1 MVIANIKKLLY
12 LCIVFRYKMNT
23 KPLYITV
30 VGLDGSGKS
39 AVIERLA
46 SPDRVF
52 AECSSHEQMDELTT
66 PTDVVLQVVDALRL
80 RECLQ
85 MTPSFMEH
93 GHPMIIAINRYD
105 LLLQTG
111 HSLDLAVF
119 REQTGVPT
127 LLVSTVTGEGLEE
140 LSALLTE
147 VRSQKSEI
155 RSQERFIVHGWEQTD
170 EEAWHAYMEGLLMQ
184 VLVHPETDTATW
196 EERINRLLTS
206 KWTGFPIFFAVMA
219 AVFWATFA
227 IGGPIQ
233 DWMQGGVDWL
243 YDLIFTHMPDGW
255 LRSLLA
261 DGVVQGVGSLVT
273 ALPNIIILF
282 ACLSLIE
289 DIGYTARVN
298 FLMDRIMHLM
308 GLHGRSF
315 FPLLMGFD
323 CNVPAIIAAR
333 DQIPNPKNR
342 AVTMLMV
349 PFMSCSARLPVYIL
363 LITTFFKH
371 HHALILGSLYLL
383 GMLLSFVM
391 AFVLKKTK
399 WFRTGED
406 DCVNELPDFRIPSLR
421 SITSHV
427 WFRVKDFL
435 KKITTV
441 VLFASIIIW
450 ALEFFPAGNVTDIE
464 HSWLAAIGHWLEPV
478 MSPLGFDWQMCVCLM
493 TGIPAKEA
501 IAATFAILF
510 GSDLTTMALAPGT
523 AYAFLVFILLYFPC
537 VATVSTLRKE
547 VGWRWAAFSVINS
560 LLVAWLA
567 AFVCNVL
574 L

>member
-1 MVIANIKKLLY
+1 MSQ
-12 LCIVFRYKMNT
+12 
-23 KPLYITV
+23 PLYITV

-46 SPDRVF
+46 SPERVF
-52 AECSSHEQMDELTT
+52 AECSSHEQMDTLTT

-93 GHPMIIAINRYD
+93 RHPMVIAINRYD

-111 HSLDLAVF
+111 HSLDLTAF

-127 LLVSTVTGEGLEE
+127 LLVSTVTGEGLDE
-140 LSALLTE
+140 LSDILNRAAVDPAMRE
-147 VRSQKSEI
+147 
-155 RSQERFIVHGWEQTD
+155 QERFIVHGWEQTD
-170 EEAWHAYMEGLLMQ
+170 EDAWHAYMEGLLMQ
-184 VLVHPETDTATW
+184 VLVHPEADTGTW
-196 EERINRLLTS
+196 EERVNRLLTN

-219 AVFWATFA
+219 FVFWCTFA

-243 YDLIFTHMPDGW
+243 ADLINARMPEGW

-261 DGVVQGVGSLVT
+261 DGIVQGVGSLVT

-282 ACLSLIE
+282 FCLSLIE

-298 FLMDRIMHLM
+298 FLMDRVMHLM

-333 DQIPNPKNR
+333 DTIPNPKNR

-363 LITTFFKH
+363 LISTFFKS

-391 AFVLKKTK
+391 AFILKKTK
-399 WFRTGED
+399 WFRTTED
-406 DCVNELPDFRIPSLR
+406 DCVNELPDFHLPSLR
-421 SITSHV
+421 SITGHV

-441 VLFASIIIW
+441 VLCASVIIW

-464 HSWLAAIGHWLEPV
+464 HSWLAAIGRWLEPV
-478 MSPLGFDWQMCVCLM
+478 MAPLGFDWRMCVCLM

-510 GSDLTTMALAPGT
+510 GNDLTAMALAPGT

-547 VGWRWAAFSVINS
+547 VGWRWAMFSVVNS
-560 LLVAWLA
+560 LIVAWVA
-567 AFVCNVL
+567 AFVCNL
-574 L
+574 LL

>member
-1 MVIANIKKLLY
+1 MAQQLH
-12 LCIVFRYKMNT
+12 
-23 KPLYITV
+23 ITV

-39 AVIERLA
+39 AVIERLRGSA
-46 SPDRVF
+46 VGGGWSYD
-52 AECSSHEQMDELTT
+52 ECASHEQMDTLTT
-66 PTDVVLQVVDALRL
+66 PTDVVLQVVDAMRL

-93 GHPMIIAINRYD
+93 GHPLVIAINRYD
-105 LLLQTG
+105 LLMNTG
-111 HSLDLAVF
+111 HRLDLATF
-119 REQTGVPT
+119 REQTGVPVV
-127 LLVSTVTGEGLEE
+127 LVSTLTGEGLLE
-140 LSALLTE
+140 LSQT
-147 VRSQKSEI
+147 I
-155 RSQERFIVHGWEQTD
+155 RRAAIAPNQLARERFIVHGWEQSD
-170 EEAWHAYMEGLLMQ
+170 EDAWHAYMEGLLLQ
-184 VLVHPETDTATW
+184 VLVHPDADTRTW
-196 EERINRLLTS
+196 EERINRLLTN
-206 KWTGFPIFFAVMA
+206 KWTGFPIFFAVIA
-219 AVFWATFA
+219 FIFWATFA

-243 YDLIFTHMPDGW
+243 YDLIVSRMPDGW

-282 ACLSLIE
+282 TCLSLIE

-298 FLMDRIMHLM
+298 FLMDRFMHLL

-333 DQIPNPKNR
+333 DTIPNPKNR

-363 LITTFFKH
+363 LISTFFH
-371 HHALILGSLYLL
+371 SHHAIILGSLYVL

-391 AFVLKKTK
+391 AFFLKKTK
-399 WFRTGED
+399 WFRTHED
-406 DCVNELPDFRIPSLR
+406 DTVNELPDFKLPSLH
-421 SITSHV
+421 SIVGHV

-450 ALEFFPAGNVTDIE
+450 ALEFFPNGDINE
-464 HSWLAAIGHWLEPV
+464 METSWLAAIGRWLEPL
-478 MSPLGFDWQMCVCLM
+478 MAPLGFDWRMCVCLM

-510 GSDLTTMALAPGT
+510 GYDLTTMALTAGT

-547 VGWRWAAFSVINS
+547 VGWRWAMFSVVNS
-560 LLVAWLA
+560 LLIAWVA
-567 AFVCNVL
+567 AFICNL
-574 L
+574 LL

>member
-1 MVIANIKKLLY
+1 MSQ
-12 LCIVFRYKMNT
+12 
-23 KPLYITV
+23 PLYITV

-46 SPDRVF
+46 TPGWSF
-52 AECSSHEQMDELTT
+52 AECSSHQQMDTLAT

-93 GHPMIIAINRYD
+93 NHPLVIAINRYD

-111 HSLDLAVF
+111 HSLDLATF

-127 LLVSTVTGEGLEE
+127 VLVSTVTGEGLQE
-140 LSALLTE
+140 LSHAIS
-147 VRSQKSEI
+147 RAASKDSAGQG
-155 RSQERFIVHGWEQTD
+155 RFIVHGWEQSD
-170 EEAWHAYMEGLLMQ
+170 EDAWHAYMEGLLMQ
-184 VLVHPETDTATW
+184 VLIHPDRDTRTW
-196 EERINRLLTS
+196 EERVNRLLTN

-219 AVFWATFA
+219 FVFWCTFA
-227 IGGPIQ
+227 VGGPIQ
-233 DWMQGGVDWL
+233 DWMQSGVDWL
-243 YDLIFTHMPDGW
+243 YDLIIRNMPDGW

-282 ACLSLIE
+282 FCLSFIE
-289 DIGYTARVN
+289 DIGYTARIN
-298 FLMDRIMHLM
+298 FLMDHFMHVL

-333 DQIPNPKNR
+333 DTIPNPKNR

-349 PFMSCSARLPVYIL
+349 PFISCSARLPVYIL
-363 LITTFFKH
+363 LITTFFH
-371 HHALILGSLYLL
+371 RYQGLVLGSLYLL
-383 GMLLSFVM
+383 GMLLSFVL

-399 WFRTGED
+399 WFRTPEED
-406 DCVNELPDFRIPSLR
+406 SVNELPDFRLPSFR
-421 SITSHV
+421 SIIAHV

-450 ALEFFPAGNVTDIE
+450 ALEFFPAGNVADIE
-464 HSWLAAIGHWLEPV
+464 HSWLADIGRWLEPL
-478 MSPLGFDWQMCVCLM
+478 MAPLGFDWRMCVCLM

-510 GSDLTTMALAPGT
+510 GSDLTTMALSPAT

-547 VGWRWAAFSVINS
+547 VGWRWATFSVINS

-567 AFVCNVL
+567 AWVVQLVF
-574 L
+574 

>member
-1 MVIANIKKLLY
+1 MET
-12 LCIVFRYKMNT
+12 R
-23 KPLYITV
+23 PLYITV

-39 AVIERLA
+39 AVIERLGA
-46 SPDRVF
+46 PGRVF

-66 PTDVVLQVVDALRL
+66 PTDIVLQVVDAMRL

-93 GHPMIIAINRYD
+93 RHPMIIAINRYD
-105 LLLQTG
+105 LLLETG
-111 HSLDLAVF
+111 HSLDLEAF

-127 LLVSTVTGEGLEE
+127 LLVSTVTGEGIDE
-140 LSALLTE
+140 LSAMLTQAE
-147 VRSQKSEI
+147 GGKLF
-155 RSQERFIVHGWEQTD
+155 SQERFIVHGWEQTD
-170 EEAWHAYMEGLLMQ
+170 EEAWHAYMEGLLLQ
-184 VLVHPETDTATW
+184 VLVHPETDTQTW
-196 EERINRLLTS
+196 EERINRILTN

-219 AVFWATFA
+219 FVFWCTFA
-227 IGGPIQ
+227 IGAPIQ
-233 DWMQGGVDWL
+233 EWMQSGVDVL
-243 YDLIFTHMPDGW
+243 YEWIVGTMADGW

-261 DGVVQGVGSLVT
+261 DGVVLGVGSLVT

-282 ACLSLIE
+282 FCLSLIE
-289 DIGYTARVN
+289 DIGYTARIN

-323 CNVPAIIAAR
+323 CNVPAIIAAG

-363 LITTFFKH
+363 LISTFFEK

-383 GMLLSFVM
+383 GLLLSFVL
-391 AFVLKKTK
+391 AFILKKTK
-399 WFRTGED
+399 WFRTTEE
-406 DCVNELPDFRIPSLR
+406 DCVNELPDFKLPSLR
-421 SITSHV
+421 SITGHV
-427 WFRVKDFL
+427 WHRVKDFL
-435 KKITTV
+435 QKITTV

-450 ALEFFPAGNVTDIE
+450 ALEFFPTGDINAME
-464 HSWLAAIGHWLEPV
+464 ESWLAVIGHRIEPL
-478 MSPLGFDWQMCVCLM
+478 MAPLGFDWRMCVCLM
-493 TGIPAKEA
+493 TGVPAKEA

-510 GSDLTTMALAPGT
+510 GSDLTSMALAPGT

-547 VGWRWAAFSVINS
+547 VGWRWATFSVINS
-560 LLVAWLA
+560 LLVAWVA
-567 AFVCNVL
+567 AFVCNLVL
-574 L
+574 

>member
-1 MVIANIKKLLY
+1 MANE
-12 LCIVFRYKMNT
+12 
-23 KPLYITV
+23 PLHITV

-39 AVIERLA
+39 AVIERLSRPA
-46 SPDRVF
+46 KGDLVSAVSDGWAF
-52 AECSSHEQMDELTT
+52 AECSSHEQMDALTVR
-66 PTDVVLQVVDALRL
+66 TDVVLQVVDALRL

-93 GHPMIIAINRYD
+93 GHPMVIAINRYD
-105 LLLQTG
+105 LLLKTG
-111 HSLDLAVF
+111 HRLDLETF

-127 LLVSTVTGEGLEE
+127 VLVSTVTGEGLLE
-140 LSALLTE
+140 LGQT
-147 VRSQKSEI
+147 I
-155 RSQERFIVHGWEQTD
+155 RRVTVDPRMRARERFIVHGWEQTD
-170 EEAWHAYMEGLLMQ
+170 EDAWHAYMEGLLMQ
-184 VLVHPETDTATW
+184 VLIHPATDTSTW
-196 EERINRLLTS
+196 EERINRLLTN
-206 KWTGFPIFFAVMA
+206 KWTGFPIFFAVIA
-219 AVFWATFA
+219 FIFWATFA

-233 DWMQGGVDWL
+233 EWMQCGVDAL
-243 YDLIFTHMPDGW
+243 YDLLMAQMPDGW
-255 LRSLLA
+255 LRSLIA

-298 FLMDRIMHLM
+298 FLMDRFMHLL

-333 DQIPNPKNR
+333 DTIPNPKNR

-349 PFMSCSARLPVYIL
+349 PMMSCSARLPVYVL
-363 LITTFFKH
+363 LISTFFSS
-371 HHALILGSLYLL
+371 HHALILGSLYVL
-383 GMLLSFVM
+383 GMLISFVM
-391 AFVLKKTK
+391 AFILKKTK

-406 DCVNELPDFRIPSLR
+406 DCVNELPDFKLPSLR
-421 SITSHV
+421 SIAGHV

-450 ALEFFPAGNVTDIE
+450 ALEFFPSGDINALE
-464 HSWLAAIGHWLEPV
+464 SSWLSSVGRWIEPL
-478 MSPLGFDWQMCVCLM
+478 MAPLGFDWRMCVCLM

-510 GSDLTTMALAPGT
+510 GSDLTVMALTPGT

-547 VGWRWAAFSVINS
+547 VGWRWAMFSVANS
-560 LLVAWLA
+560 LAVAWLA
-567 AFVCNVL
+567 AFVCNL
-574 L
+574 IF

>member
-1 MVIANIKKLLY
+1 MSEQLH
-12 LCIVFRYKMNT
+12 
-23 KPLYITV
+23 ITV

-39 AVIERLA
+39 AVIDRLRQSA
-46 SPDRVF
+46 IGSEWAYD
-52 AECSSHEQMDELTT
+52 ECSSHEQMDTLTT
-66 PTDVVLQVVDALRL
+66 PTDVVLQVVDAMRL

-93 GHPMIIAINRYD
+93 GHPMVIAINRYD
-105 LLLQTG
+105 LLLNTG
-111 HSLDLAVF
+111 HRLDLATF
-119 REQTGVPT
+119 REQTGVPVV
-127 LLVSTVTGEGLEE
+127 LVSTLTGEGLLE
-140 LSALLTE
+140 LSQT
-147 VRSQKSEI
+147 I
-155 RSQERFIVHGWEQTD
+155 RRAAIAPNQLARERFIVHGWEQSD
-170 EEAWHAYMEGLLMQ
+170 EDAWHAYMEGLLLQ
-184 VLVHPETDTATW
+184 VLVHPDADTRTW
-196 EERINRLLTS
+196 EERINRLLTN
-206 KWTGFPIFFAVMA
+206 KWTGFPIFFAVIA
-219 AVFWATFA
+219 FIFWATFA

-243 YDLIFTHMPDGW
+243 YDLIVSRMPDGW

-282 ACLSLIE
+282 TCLSLIE

-298 FLMDRIMHLM
+298 FLMDRFMHLL

-333 DQIPNPKNR
+333 DTIPNPKNR

-363 LITTFFKH
+363 LISTFFH
-371 HHALILGSLYLL
+371 SHHALILGSLYVL

-391 AFVLKKTK
+391 AFILKKTK
-399 WFRTGED
+399 WFRTHED
-406 DCVNELPDFRIPSLR
+406 DTVNELPDFKLPSLH
-421 SITSHV
+421 SIVGHV

-450 ALEFFPAGNVTDIE
+450 ALEFFPNGDINE
-464 HSWLAAIGHWLEPV
+464 METSWLAAIGRWLEPL
-478 MSPLGFDWQMCVCLM
+478 MAPLGFDWRMCVCLM

-510 GSDLTTMALAPGT
+510 GYDLTTMALTAGT

-547 VGWRWAAFSVINS
+547 VGWRWAMFSVVNS
-560 LLVAWLA
+560 LLIAWVA
-567 AFVCNVL
+567 AFICNL
-574 L
+574 LL

>member
-1 MVIANIKKLLY
+1 M
-12 LCIVFRYKMNT
+12 
-23 KPLYITV
+23 
-30 VGLDGSGKS
+30 DGSGKS
-39 AVIERLA
+39 AVIERLTRSSVSGERLA
-46 SPDRVF
+46 ACENWTFD
-52 AECSSHEQMDELTT
+52 ECSSHEQMDTLTT

-93 GHPMIIAINRYD
+93 RHPMVIAINRYD
-105 LLLQTG
+105 LLLKTG
-111 HSLDLAVF
+111 HRLDLQAF
-119 REQTGVPT
+119 REQTGVPVV
-127 LLVSTVTGEGLEE
+127 LVSTVTGEGLLE
-140 LSALLTE
+140 LAQT
-147 VRSQKSEI
+147 I
-155 RSQERFIVHGWEQTD
+155 RRAAIDPRLQERERFIVHGWEQTD
-170 EEAWHAYMEGLLMQ
+170 EDAWHAYMEGLLMQ
-184 VLVHPETDTATW
+184 VLIHPETDTRTW
-196 EERINRLLTS
+196 EERVNRLLTN
-206 KWTGFPIFFAVMA
+206 KWTGFPIFFAVIA
-219 AVFWATFA
+219 FIFWATFA
-227 IGGPIQ
+227 IGSPIQ
-233 DWMQGGVDWL
+233 EWMQGGVDWL
-243 YDLIFTHMPDGW
+243 YDLLLTHMPEGW

-282 ACLSLIE
+282 ACLSIIE
-289 DIGYTARVN
+289 DVGYTARIN
-298 FLMDRIMHLM
+298 FLMDKVMHLL

-333 DQIPNPKNR
+333 DTIPNPKNR

-363 LITTFFKH
+363 LISTFFH
-371 HHALILGSLYLL
+371 SHHALILGSLYVL

-391 AFVLKKTK
+391 AFILKKTK
-399 WFRTGED
+399 WFRTGEE
-406 DCVNELPDFRIPSLR
+406 DCVNELPDFKLPSLR
-421 SITSHV
+421 SIVGHV
-427 WFRVKDFL
+427 WYRVKDFL

-450 ALEFFPAGNVTDIE
+450 ALEFFPAGNVTDLE
-464 HSWLAAIGHWLEPV
+464 HSWLASVGRWLEPL
-478 MSPLGFDWQMCVCLM
+478 MAPLGFDWRMCVCLM

-510 GSDLTTMALAPGT
+510 GSDLTTMALTTGT

-547 VGWRWAAFSVINS
+547 VGWRWAMFSVVNS

-567 AFVCNVL
+567 AFVCNL
-574 L
+574 LL

>member
-1 MVIANIKKLLY
+1 MSQ
-12 LCIVFRYKMNT
+12 
-23 KPLYITV
+23 PLYITV

-46 SPDRVF
+46 TPGWSF
-52 AECSSHEQMDELTT
+52 AECSSHQQMDTLAT

-93 GHPMIIAINRYD
+93 NHPLVIAINRYD

-111 HSLDLAVF
+111 HSLDLATF

-127 LLVSTVTGEGLEE
+127 VLVSTVTGEGLEE
-140 LSALLTE
+140 LSHAISRAASTD
-147 VRSQKSEI
+147 SAGQG
-155 RSQERFIVHGWEQTD
+155 RFIVHGWEQSD
-170 EEAWHAYMEGLLMQ
+170 EDAWHAYMEGLLMQ
-184 VLVHPETDTATW
+184 VLIHPDRDTRTW
-196 EERINRLLTS
+196 EERVNRLLTN

-219 AVFWATFA
+219 FVFWCTFA
-227 IGGPIQ
+227 VGGPIQ
-233 DWMQGGVDWL
+233 DWMQSGVDWL
-243 YDLIFTHMPDGW
+243 YDLIIRNMPDGW

-282 ACLSLIE
+282 FCLSFIE
-289 DIGYTARVN
+289 DIGYTARIN
-298 FLMDRIMHLM
+298 FLMDHFMHVL

-333 DQIPNPKNR
+333 DTIPNPKNR

-363 LITTFFKH
+363 LITTFFH
-371 HHALILGSLYLL
+371 RYQGLVLGSLYLL
-383 GMLLSFVM
+383 GMLLSFVL

-399 WFRTGED
+399 WFRTPEED
-406 DCVNELPDFRIPSLR
+406 SVNELPDFRLPSFR
-421 SITSHV
+421 SIIAHV

-450 ALEFFPAGNVTDIE
+450 ALEFFPAGNVADIE
-464 HSWLAAIGHWLEPV
+464 HSWLADIGRWLEPL
-478 MSPLGFDWQMCVCLM
+478 MAPLGFDWRMCVCLM

-510 GSDLTTMALAPGT
+510 GSDLTTMALSPAT

-547 VGWRWAAFSVINS
+547 VGWRWATFSVINS

-567 AFVCNVL
+567 AWVVQLVF
-574 L
+574 

>member
-1 MVIANIKKLLY
+1 MDS
-12 LCIVFRYKMNT
+12 R
-23 KPLYITV
+23 PLHITV

-39 AVIERLA
+39 AVIERLTR
-46 SPDRVF
+46 PGWTFD
-52 AECSSHEQMDELTT
+52 ECSSHEQMDTLTT

-93 GHPMIIAINRYD
+93 RHPMVIAINRYD
-105 LLLQTG
+105 LLLKTG
-111 HSLDLAVF
+111 HRLDLQTF
-119 REQTGVPT
+119 REQTGVPVMT
-127 LLVSTVTGEGLEE
+127 VSTVTGEGLLE
-140 LSALLTE
+140 LSQT
-147 VRSQKSEI
+147 I
-155 RSQERFIVHGWEQTD
+155 RRVAIDTNMQARERFIVHGWEQTD
-170 EEAWHAYMEGLLMQ
+170 AEAWHAYMEGLLMQ
-184 VLVHPETDTATW
+184 VLIHPESDTTTR
-196 EERINRLLTS
+196 EERINRLLTN
-206 KWTGFPIFFAVMA
+206 KWTGFPIFFAVMGG
-219 AVFWATFA
+219 VFWATFA
-227 IGGPIQ
+227 IGAPIQ

-243 YDLIFTHMPDGW
+243 YELLMTRMPDGW

-282 ACLSLIE
+282 FCLSLIE
-289 DIGYTARVN
+289 DIGYTARIN
-298 FLMDRIMHLM
+298 YLMDGFMHLL

-363 LITTFFKH
+363 LITTFFQR
-371 HHALILGSLYLL
+371 HHALILASLYLL

-391 AFVLKKTK
+391 AFILKKTK
-399 WFRTGED
+399 WFRTSEE
-406 DCVNELPDFRIPSLR
+406 DCVNELPDFRLPSLR
-421 SITSHV
+421 SITAHV
-427 WFRVKDFL
+427 WHRVKDFL
-435 KKITTV
+435 QKITTV

-450 ALEFFPAGNVTDIE
+450 ALEFFPAGDINAME
-464 HSWLAAIGHWLEPV
+464 DSWLAAIGHWLEPL
-478 MSPLGFDWQMCVCLM
+478 MAPLGFDWRMCVCLM

-510 GSDLTTMALAPGT
+510 GYDLTTMALAPGT

-547 VGWRWAAFSVINS
+547 IGWRWAAFSVINS
-560 LLVAWLA
+560 LLLAWLA
-567 AFVCNVL
+567 AFVCNL
-574 L
+574 IL